1 MAGSGFVPRMDSRI
15 EGIRVI
21 GDLRCRSWSGIVA
34 DVWEVDCQ
42 ADACGTYVGEHP
54 RLFVALERTGPGAFL
69 VGPRPE
75 LPPARP
81 RLAGRL
87 MNYVPAGMRLWGQG
101 VGAHRLRHLDVHFDV
116 ATLEDRMGEPVD
128 RQALER
134 PRLGFTDDRLLAL
147 ARLIATEVERPDPL
161 HALYGDGL
169 AAALFID
176 LMAQQQRGVVRPRS
190 RLTPR
195 QLRRVTDFIEANCLR
210 AIRLQE
216 LADLLGLSQSYLG
229 QAFKAATG
237 MAPHH
242 WQMQAR
248 IRRAQEL
255 LQTGAV
261 SLAEVAAQTGFSD
274 QAHFTRVFKQV
285 TGATPAAWRRDL
297 AL

>member
-42 ADACGTYVGEHP
+42 PDASGTYVGEHP
-54 RLFVALERTGPGAFL
+54 RLFVALERTGPGDFL
-69 VGPRPE
+69 VGPRPG
-75 LPPARP
+75 LPATRP

-87 MNYVPAGMRLWGQG
+87 MNYVPAGMRLWGRG
-101 VGAHRLRHLDVHFDV
+101 VGAHRLRHLDLHFDV
-116 ATLEDRMGEPVD
+116 ATLEARMGEAVD
-128 RQALER
+128 PEALER

-161 HALYGDGL
+161 NALYGDGL

-176 LMAQQQRGVVRPRS
+176 LMAQQRRAVQPRS

-248 IRRAQEL
+248 IRRAQDL
-255 LQTGAV
+255 LQAGAV
-261 SLAEVAAQTGFSD
+261 SLAEVAARTGFSD

-285 TGATPAAWRRDL
+285 AGTAPAAWRRDL
-297 AL
+297 VS